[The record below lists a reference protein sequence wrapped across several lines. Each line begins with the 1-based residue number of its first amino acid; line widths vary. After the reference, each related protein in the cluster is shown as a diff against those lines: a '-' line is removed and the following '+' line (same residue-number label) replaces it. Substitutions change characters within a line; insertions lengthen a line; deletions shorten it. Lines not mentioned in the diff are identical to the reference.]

1 MKMSVIRRVALIA
14 IILIVAL
21 AMPMLAANIRPTGVT
36 AGTGGLQT
44 KGGEL
49 GIMTVGGDY
58 LYRIVKGTG
67 AQLLTVTNPAGGSA
81 NPWDYT
87 ATLGAMNG
95 NDDFTL
101 FDVNIT
107 NADHTGS
114 GNTVQV
120 MDIAAITGDAHA
132 TETAIKIGAGW
143 DAGISCASPVAF
155 TDTATIAKTAI
166 VNEATATRLVTA
178 ADYGSI
184 IACSYGGATTITLP
198 DPSAD
203 TVGATFYITQ
213 LVDHTLTIV
222 GGSTANN
229 NNIIADGV
237 RTADNVSFST
247 ASHKIGAMCRV
258 VGISA
263 TKWLITNASSCA
275 MTVGAAD

>member
-1 MKMSVIRRVALIA
+1 MKLRLMHMVA
-14 IILIVAL
+14 IVAAIL
-21 AMPMLAANIRPTGVT
+21 VLIQLVPVMAAPINPTGVI
-36 AGTGGLQT
+36 AGTGGLRT

-67 AQLLTVTNPAGGSA
+67 AQLLTVTNAAGGSA

-95 NDDFTL
+95 ADDFTL

-143 DAGISCASPVAF
+143 DAGISCASPVAI

-184 IACSYGGATTITLP
+184 IACSYAGATTVTLP

-203 TVGATFYITQ
+203 TVGATFYIAS
-213 LVDHTLTIV
+213 LVDQALTIV

-229 NNIIADGV
+229 NSIIADGV
-237 RTADNVSFST
+237 LTADNVAFST

-275 MTVGAAD
+275 MTVEAAD

>member
-1 MKMSVIRRVALIA
+1 MKMSITRRVAIIA
-14 IILIVAL
+14 IILTIAL
-21 AMPMLAANIRPTGVT
+21 AMPQLAANIRPTGVT

-107 NADHTGS
+107 NADHSGV

-132 TETAIKIGAGW
+132 TETAIKDRGW
-143 DAGISCASPVAF
+143 LGCWYFVSSP
-155 TDTATIAKTAI
+155 
-166 VNEATATRLVTA
+166 L
-178 ADYGSI
+178 
-184 IACSYGGATTITLP
+184 
-198 DPSAD
+198 
-203 TVGATFYITQ
+203 Q
-213 LVDHTLTIV
+213 
-222 GGSTANN
+222 
-229 NNIIADGV
+229 
-237 RTADNVSFST
+237 
-247 ASHKIGAMCRV
+247 
-258 VGISA
+258 
-263 TKWLITNASSCA
+263 
-275 MTVGAAD
+275 